1 LPAASFPSLCIMMA
15 HWFCCFFCFFPIQ
28 VKTTKEDTTL
38 LGAEHIVYGRFNRK
52 GNLYVELFKN
62 SPFLACTDLE
72 TANEELIDPVFVWLG
87 PNDRL
92 RGHISANLTE
102 TGKLM
107 MKNGNTVKSFS
118 FTFGTGSSSTPKI
131 YRQVSKINIPVE
143 WNCGEISRRQQR
155 RFVVAQLIS
164 PAVSLWVAM
173 LMFLLVSPPPPP
185 PSQVRD
191 QIVDFFLHFS
201 QVQRKQFLGINYVEH
216 SLDIRRLDSC
226 RPGFGRNQE
235 KQNDCCVICQPGTFS
250 QNNRLY
256 CEICEDIQIDNYGA
270 NHFIMHP
277 PRVPGTSPAPAVT
290 QEPLELLEK

>member
-1 LPAASFPSLCIMMA
+1 GYTRSLYRQGYGTNVTGIRNTRLTLHVAATWA
-15 HWFCCFFCFFPIQ
+15 
-28 VKTTKEDTTL
+28 
-38 LGAEHIVYGRFNRK
+38 
-52 GNLYVELFKN
+52 GNGTQPDVELFKN

-107 MKNGNTVKSFS
+107 MKAFS
-118 FTFGTGSSSTPKI
+118 QIHVWVP
-131 YRQVSKINIPVE
+131 QLH
-143 WNCGEISRRQQR
+143 GEIPEHQEW
-155 RFVVAQLIS
+155 
-164 PAVSLWVAM
+164 AVSLWVAM

-235 KQNDCCVICQPGTFS
+235 KQNDCCGNKS
-250 QNNRLY
+250 L
-256 CEICEDIQIDNYGA
+256 A
-270 NHFIMHP
+270 
-277 PRVPGTSPAPAVT
+277 
-290 QEPLELLEK
+290 LLKYLL

>member
-1 LPAASFPSLCIMMA
+1 MA
-15 HWFCCFFCFFPIQ
+15 VPDKSCSNERKRTQ

-107 MKNGNTVKSFS
+107 MKAFRKSMSGSHNCMVRYLSIKNGNTVKSFS

-131 YRQVSKINIPVE
+131 YR
-143 WNCGEISRRQQR
+143 
-155 RFVVAQLIS
+155 
-164 PAVSLWVAM
+164 
-173 LMFLLVSPPPPP
+173 
-185 PSQVRD
+185 QVRD